1 MKIFKSSWG
10 LFVLAF
16 ILLFFANAVV
26 LTGVYIN
33 RTMEATSQIV
43 LTQRELQMPYKN
55 KRENNGMSL
64 KLVYR
69 ILNTDISKGS
79 YNKIPA
85 WLNAEKLK
93 ELGFDTTNRDQG
105 TAHYK
110 KPPTKEVFIVLE
122 YDGEAYK
129 KSLALAEENFV
140 EKEVLFNAKKD
151 DNRTKMDYEN
161 AKKRLNREQISES
174 RLFAIDAGLEY
185 EKLREEYPDKN
196 TYIIVKGL
204 VRLVYQNKI
213 EKEQSASIQQLN
225 TENIY
230 LPYKFKHVL
239 KDITTDDDLN
249 NRVGSAPKYEV
260 EIKYGIRYEPWISS
274 VETI

>member
-26 LTGVYIN
+26 LTGAYIN
-33 RTMEATSQIV
+33 RAMEATSQTV

-64 KLVYR
+64 RLVYR

-93 ELGFDTTNRDQG
+93 ELGFYRDQG

-110 KPPTKEVFIVLE
+110 KTPTKEVFIVLE

-151 DNRTKMDYEN
+151 DNKTKRDYEE

-174 RLFAIDAGLEY
+174 RLFAIDAGVEY
-185 EKLREEYPDKN
+185 EKLRQKYSEKS
-196 TYIIVKGL
+196 TYIIVKGI
-204 VRLVYQNKI
+204 VKLVYQYKI
-213 EKEQSASIQQLN
+213 EKEQYAIIQQLN